1 MNPKVDYYLSTLKNW
16 QTEMEHIRQIMLDCK
31 LTEELKWSKPCYMFE
46 ANNIA
51 IIYSLKDSCAIGFMK
66 GALLKDPENILLKP
80 SENSN
85 HGRWIKFTTLQE
97 IKKLKSIVKAYI
109 KEAIAI
115 EQAGLKI
122 EKDKS
127 PLILPKELLEKFKE
141 NPALKKSFESLTPGR
156 QKGYNLFFTAATQSK
171 TRTERI
177 EKYTQRILNCQ
188 GINDCVCGLSKRMPQ
203 CDGSHKYL
211 K

>member
-1 MNPKVDYYLSTLKNW
+1 MNPKVDNYLSTLKSW
-16 QTEMEHIRQIMLDCK
+16 QTEIEHIRQIMLDCK
-31 LTEELKWSKPCYMFE
+31 LTEELKWGKPCYMFGT
-46 ANNIA
+46 NNIA
-51 IIYSLKDSCAIGFMK
+51 IIYSLKDNCAIGFMK

-80 SENSN
+80 GENSN

-97 IKKLKSIVKAYI
+97 IKKLKPIVKAYI
-109 KEAIAI
+109 KEAITI

-122 EKDKS
+122 EKDTS
-127 PLILPKELLEKFKE
+127 PLILPQEVLEKFKE
-141 NPALKKSFESLTPGR
+141 NPALKKSFEALTPGR
-156 QKGYNLFFTAATQSK
+156 QRGYNLFFTAASQSK

-177 EKYTQRILNCQ
+177 EKYTQRILNGQ